1 MCHVEIQ
8 TRLKFTLLVKQLFH
22 MNPSLETE
30 NALIIRIYYLQG
42 GLLDEKRAVLMR

>member
-8 TRLKFTLLVKQLFH
+8 SRLKFTLLVKLLFH

-30 NALIIRIYYLQG
+30 NALIVMVYL
-42 GLLDEKRAVLMR
+42 